1 MALTYKITKP
11 SALKAVVALP
21 ASKSISNRA
30 LILNALAQGETN
42 QLANISDCDDTNVML
57 KALTFKSNDINIGA
71 AGTSMRFLTA
81 FLSATPGTWSI
92 TGSERMKQRPI
103 KILVEALRKIGAD
116 IEYIGN
122 EGFPPLKINGKD
134 LDGGEIELDGSVS
147 SQYISA
153 LLMIAPKLKKGLCLK
168 LTGEVISKPYIK
180 MTLSMMKDFG
190 IESRFSDNIIE
201 VKPQAYRKTAYEIE
215 SDWSGA
221 SYWYEMMA
229 ISKSGEIKLKG
240 LRKNSTQ
247 GDSLIAEFFM
257 KYGINTEYTADGV
270 TLTYDHSLTSADDTI
285 EIDFVEQ
292 PDMAQTFVVTSCAL
306 NRKFHFYGLRS
317 LKIKE
322 TDRIAALTNELRKL
336 GYVLSEP
343 KDGELAWDGT
353 TCEQSEHDA
362 IDTYEDHR
370 MALSFAPFSLTGASI
385 CVRNPQVVSKSYPDF
400 WNDIAKAGFIIE
412 ETDL

>member
-134 LDGGEIELDGSVS
+134 LEGGEIELDGSVS

-190 IESRFSDNIIE
+190 IESCFSDNIIE

-221 SYWYEMMA
+221 SY
-229 ISKSGEIKLKG
+229 
-240 LRKNSTQ
+240 
-247 GDSLIAEFFM
+247 
-257 KYGINTEYTADGV
+257 
-270 TLTYDHSLTSADDTI
+270 
-285 EIDFVEQ
+285 
-292 PDMAQTFVVTSCAL
+292 
-306 NRKFHFYGLRS
+306 
-317 LKIKE
+317 
-322 TDRIAALTNELRKL
+322 
-336 GYVLSEP
+336 
-343 KDGELAWDGT
+343 
-353 TCEQSEHDA
+353 
-362 IDTYEDHR
+362 
-370 MALSFAPFSLTGASI
+370 
-385 CVRNPQVVSKSYPDF
+385 
-400 WNDIAKAGFIIE
+400 
-412 ETDL
+412 

>member
-134 LDGGEIELDGSVS
+134 LGRRRDR
-147 SQYISA
+147 
-153 LLMIAPKLKKGLCLK
+153 
-168 LTGEVISKPYIK
+168 TGRQRVVAIHFRAADDCAKTEERP
-180 MTLSMMKDFG
+180 L
-190 IESRFSDNIIE
+190 
-201 VKPQAYRKTAYEIE
+201 PQANRRSDFKALYQNDIE
-215 SDWSGA
+215 HD
-221 SYWYEMMA
+221 E
-229 ISKSGEIKLKG
+229 G
-240 LRKNSTQ
+240 LR
-247 GDSLIAEFFM
+247 
-257 KYGINTEYTADGV
+257 
-270 TLTYDHSLTSADDTI
+270 H
-285 EIDFVEQ
+285 
-292 PDMAQTFVVTSCAL
+292 
-306 NRKFHFYGLRS
+306 
-317 LKIKE
+317 
-322 TDRIAALTNELRKL
+322 
-336 GYVLSEP
+336 
-343 KDGELAWDGT
+343 
-353 TCEQSEHDA
+353 
-362 IDTYEDHR
+362 
-370 MALSFAPFSLTGASI
+370 
-385 CVRNPQVVSKSYPDF
+385 
-400 WNDIAKAGFIIE
+400 
-412 ETDL
+412 

>member
-57 KALTFKSNDINIGA
+57 KALTFTSNDINIGA

-134 LDGGEIELDGSVS
+134 LEGGEIELDGSVS

-190 IESRFSDNIIE
+190 IESRFSGNIIE

-270 TLTYDHSLTSADDTI
+270 TLTYDQSLTSADDTI

-336 GYVLSEP
+336 GYVLNEP

-353 TCEQSEHDA
+353 RADTQA
-362 IDTYEDHR
+362 NAVIDTYDDHR